1 MTGGLWDVYPLLDSE
16 VVFPGGRGKL
26 VQVFTGRAAV
36 LVRNEQP
43 KKRRKKDDP
52 EPESDKLVFCD
63 PADIRPAAVL
73 A

>member
-1 MTGGLWDVYPLLDSE
+1 LTGGLWDVYPLLETE
-16 VVFPGGRGKL
+16 VVFPGGRGRL

-36 LVRNEQP
+36 LVHIERP
-43 KKRRKKDDP
+43 KKRRKKDEG
-52 EPESDKLVFCD
+52 EPESDRLVFCD